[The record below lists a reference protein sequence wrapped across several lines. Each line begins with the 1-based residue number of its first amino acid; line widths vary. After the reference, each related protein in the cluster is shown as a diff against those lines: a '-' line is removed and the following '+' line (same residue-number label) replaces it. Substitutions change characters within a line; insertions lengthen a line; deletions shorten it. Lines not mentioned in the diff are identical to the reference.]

1 MHLLHRPYEDVNR
14 TRVSLITKR
23 FFIVIETIEG
33 TISVEIKK
41 EDGTVIFYQ
50 ENLETGTYEVEAS
63 GKYTVRVT
71 ADDHKGGFYI
81 GE

>member
-1 MHLLHRPYEDVNR
+1 MKSASSTFTSARDFVVHGM
-14 TRVSLITKR
+14 IQ
-23 FFIVIETIEG
+23 
-33 TISVEIKK
+33 KK